1 MRGLWQ
7 PVRRV
12 GPELIQVA
20 ARTRLQLIHIRRSR
34 VRLNTYYDLEIDQFT
49 AGEFPRQAK
58 FGNAFTSMPDI
69 TFRYLVGAG
78 GGPPPWAA
86 HRQLE
91 RRRVRQRTR
100 SVGARRKEHLANV
113 EQSRY
118 AWVLGATDS
127 SAGHSEGRV
136 GGNLG

>member
-58 FGNAFTSMPDI
+58 FGNAFTIMPDI
-69 TFRYLVGAG
+69 TFRYSVGAG
-78 GGPPPWAA
+78 GGPAA
-86 HRQLE
+86 MGRPSPA
-91 RRRVRQRTR
+91 RTPA
-100 SVGARRKEHLANV
+100 SPAADAIG
-113 EQSRY
+113 
-118 AWVLGATDS
+118 G
-127 SAGHSEGRV
+127 SAAKG
-136 GGNLG
+136 